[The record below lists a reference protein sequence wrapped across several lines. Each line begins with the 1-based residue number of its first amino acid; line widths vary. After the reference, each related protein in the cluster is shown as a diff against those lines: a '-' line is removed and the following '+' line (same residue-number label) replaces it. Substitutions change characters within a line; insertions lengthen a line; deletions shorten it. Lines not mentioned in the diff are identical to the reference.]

1 MLRKFLICTIILL
14 EAAFSSNEVDQRFD
28 KAQSLRKQ
36 YLKLPDQ
43 KEIIISYHSD
53 HGDNGTYKVR
63 IFMRKNGILLWDKT
77 FSEDFNEIWVRASF
91 ISVIQGNQFFDLNND
106 GDFEIAIVISHGG
119 SAVWNTPALI
129 FTVKDEGLELL
140 KKQQVNDEFSEYVY
154 VSKEDFENPRYKCSF
169 CKEPGYYYA
178 DGKKAPLSDPRHK
191 ISISEA
197 DRIVRGVPRYLLRK

>member
-1 MLRKFLICTIILL
+1 M
-14 EAAFSSNEVDQRFD
+14 FD

-53 HGDNGTYKVR
+53 HGEDGTYKVR

-77 FSEDFNEIWVRASF
+77 FSEDFNELWTRASF
-91 ISVIQGNQFFDLNND
+91 IPIIEDSYLFDLNND
-106 GDFEIAIVISHGG
+106 GSLEIAVVVSHGG
-119 SAVWNTPALI
+119 SAVWNTPAMI

-140 KKQQVNDEFSEYVY
+140 NKQQVNDEFSEYVY
-154 VSKEDFENPRYKCSF
+154 VSKEDFKNPRYKCSF
-169 CKEPGYYYA
+169 CNEPGYYYA

-191 ISISEA
+191 ISILEA
-197 DRIVRGVPRYLLRK
+197 DRIVRGVPRYLLRE